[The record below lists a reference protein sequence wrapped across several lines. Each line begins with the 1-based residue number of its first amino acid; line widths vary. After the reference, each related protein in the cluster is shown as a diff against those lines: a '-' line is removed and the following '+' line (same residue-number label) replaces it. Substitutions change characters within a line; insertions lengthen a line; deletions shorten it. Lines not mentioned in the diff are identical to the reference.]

1 MLLTRDIDPARLAIC
16 DATSNLDDSN
26 GVLGFALAQWAA
38 RDDSKGDADARH
50 AGNTAMD
57 TVDAMLRELHTLRSR
72 LAGEIRDYDD
82 ASAVRVDA
90 MLLARKA

>member
-1 MLLTRDIDPARLAIC
+1 MLLTRDINPDRLTIC
-16 DATSNLDDSN
+16 HFTGRIEDQN
-26 GVLGFALAQWAA
+26 GTLGFALAQWAA

-57 TVDAMLRELHTLRSR
+57 TIDAMLRELHSLRSR
-72 LAGEIRDYDD
+72 LTGEIRDYDD
-82 ASAVRVDA
+82 ATAVRVDA